1 MASAIQLVV
10 SVLAAGVDEVLSYL
24 TLHVITCLVPAFFIA
39 GAISVLLSDQLV
51 LRYLGRDARPLHAY
65 GLASISGI
73 ALAVCSCTILPMFAG
88 LYKKGAGLGPAVA
101 FLFSGPAINVL
112 AIVFT
117 ARILGLDIGLARAF
131 FAIAMAAVIG
141 VVMAMLF
148 RGGDVSESA
157 DSAPTLST
165 DGGVAQGGYMDD
177 GERPTWVTPTFF
189 GILVAILLIGA
200 SGFVSL
206 PVKVATV
213 GGLIVALLAIL
224 RLYYERWEVLDWLD
238 ETWWF
243 TRMIFPVLLVGTFII
258 GMIGAVTAILQG
270 VSPFAT
276 VEFGGQ
282 TFLAYKVAPGLLT
295 RQVFGETTL
304 MSTGIASVIGAVL
317 YMPTLLE
324 VPIVGD
330 LFGYTQGLMDA
341 GPALALLLAGPSLS
355 LPNMIVIWRTI
366 GTKRTAAYI
375 TLVVVVATLV
385 GLLWGVLV

>member
-1 MASAIQLVV
+1 MVSAIHILV
-10 SVLAAGVDEVLSYL
+10 SVLQAGVDEVLSYL
-24 TLHVITCLVPAFFIA
+24 TLHVLTCLVPAFFIA

-51 LRYLGRDARPLHAY
+51 LRYMGRDARPLHAY
-65 GLASISGI
+65 GLASVSGI

-117 ARILGLDIGLARAF
+117 ARVLGLDIGLARAV

-148 RGGDVSESA
+148 RGETTEDASDPAS
-157 DSAPTLST
+157 TLST
-165 DGGVAQGGYMDD
+165 DGGVRDQGLFEEGD
-177 GERPTWVTPTFF
+177 RPVWVTPTFF
-189 GILVAILLIGA
+189 GVLVAILLVGG

-206 PVKVATV
+206 PLKVATV
-213 GGLIVALLAIL
+213 GGLIVVLVAVLS
-224 RLYYERWEVLDWLD
+224 RYYERWEILDWFD

-243 TRMIFPVLLVGTFII
+243 TRMIFPILLVGTFVI
-258 GMIGAVTAILQG
+258 GMVGAITAILQG
-270 VSPFAT
+270 LSPFAP

-282 TFLAYKVAPGLLT
+282 TFVAYKVAPGLLT

-304 MSTGIASVIGAVL
+304 LSTGVASVIGAIL

-366 GTKRTAAYI
+366 GTRRTAAYVG
-375 TLVVVVATLV
+375 LVVVVATLV